1 MKAVSVIDIS
11 TNLRKLLNEI
21 AASQEPLLFW
31 AVPGMRESI
40 VEGMREG
47 IDDRASELD
56 W

>member
-1 MKAVSVIDIS
+1 MKAASAIDIS

-31 AVPGMRESI
+31 ARPGGVNRLQ
-40 VEGMREG
+40 
-47 IDDRASELD
+47 RAERKH